1 MPHVCKDPYDSSD
14 PALLTIFETYPYPLS
29 DFQKYA
35 IEGIHRGDH
44 VLTCAPTG
52 SGKTLAAEFAIQ
64 YFQKQG
70 KKVIYTSPIKALSNQ
85 KYHEFSQKYPHI
97 SFGLLTGDIKT
108 NPGADVLIMTTEI
121 LMNKL
126 FQHNNQSHIGVG
138 FDIDVHT
145 ELACVIFD
153 EVHYINDADRGHVW
167 EQTIVM
173 LPSHVQM
180 VMLSATID
188 DPVGFAKWCETCKR
202 QNEEGK
208 KVVYLAHTT
217 RREVPLTHYVFWAT
231 TEDPFKKIKDKSVQE
246 YIREKSHKFI
256 QIRSPT
262 GKFNDDAY
270 HVIGKLHHLFNK
282 ERMYMKRNFVLNRLC
297 EHLRDAE
304 MLPAIAFV
312 FSRKNVEICAKSI
325 TTNLLEFD
333 SKVPYTMRDECDKIL
348 RKFPNYREYAEL
360 PEYNQLIGLLEK
372 GVGIHHSG
380 MIPVLRELV
389 EIMIS
394 RKHVKLLFATESFA
408 IGLDCPIRT
417 AIFTDLTKY
426 DNHGNRALYSHEY
439 TQMAGRAGRRGID
452 TVGHVVHCNNLFE
465 LPPLPEYQAILS
477 GKPQKLVSKYH
488 ISYSGILSFLQSSH
502 FDGEKVD
509 ENGQDKGTPVGDIEQ
524 FMKRSMLA
532 SELDLRQTLQ
542 QKGMTKQAEKIQEM
556 RTLLQNQNQNDQNK
570 NPPENS
576 LETISPEIISHTD
589 IYKKYQNLKEMMNID
604 LLAPKKKKE
613 IEKELAKL
621 KQEYPSIDQ
630 QVQIYGECLECEK
643 LYAKESET
651 YEYTANYISTQ
662 IAHVCEIMQQK
673 GLLEIVRNNSEPTM
687 IKQTLLG
694 KHAALSAEIP
704 AIIMCSLLEKTD
716 YFADYN
722 AAKMIQLFSLFTQ
735 IKAAETGGNPSF
747 PFQFIQGIAEE
758 MIRLE
763 SQYQVETGIDYD
775 GLLQYELVDEMKEW
789 CACTT
794 ELECKQFI
802 QGRLADKGITV
813 GDFTKAILK
822 ISTITREVSAICELA
837 GKVETMH
844 MLSQI
849 DGLILKYVT
858 TAQSLYI

>member
-1 MPHVCKDPYDSSD
+1 MPHLCTDSYETED

-35 IEGIHRGDH
+35 IEAIYRGHH

-64 YFQKQG
+64 YFQKQC

-126 FQHNNQSHIGVG
+126 YQGQTQNQNLTG

-153 EVHYINDADRGHVW
+153 EVHYINDVDRGHVW

-173 LPSHVQM
+173 LPPQVQM

-188 DPVGFAKWCETCKR
+188 DPVGFAKWCETCKS
-202 QNEEGK
+202 QKQPSDQIQTNHK
-208 KVVYLAHTT
+208 TVYLAQTH

-231 TEDPFKKIKDKSVQE
+231 TEDPYKKIKDKTVQE

-256 QIRSPT
+256 EIRSPT

-270 HVIGKLHHLFNK
+270 HVIGKLHHIFNK

-333 SKVPYTMRDECDKIL
+333 SKVPYTMHDECDKIL
-348 RKFPNYREYAEL
+348 RKFPNYKEYAEL
-360 PEYNQLIGLLEK
+360 PEYNQLVALLEK

-426 DNHGNRALYSHEY
+426 DNHGNRSLYSHEY

-477 GKPQKLVSKYH
+477 GKPQKLVSKFH
-488 ISYSGILSFLQSSH
+488 ISYSGILSFLRSAASDQGPCQSQ
-502 FDGEKVD
+502 DRD
-509 ENGQDKGTPVGDIEQ
+509 QGQGIPVGDIEQ
-524 FMKRSMLA
+524 FMKKSMLA
-532 SELDLRQTLQ
+532 SELGIRQDLQ
-542 QKGMTKQAEKIQEM
+542 QITLNRMAEEM
-556 RTLLQNQNQNDQNK
+556 DRTRTL
-570 NPPENS
+570 S
-576 LETISPEIISHTD
+576 ISNTNTNTNTTTE

-604 LLAPKKKKE
+604 LLAAKKKRE
-613 IEKELAKL
+613 IEKEMAKL
-621 KQEYPSIDQ
+621 KQEYPAIDQ
-630 QVQIYGECLECEK
+630 HVKIYGKFLECEK
-643 LYAKESET
+643 SYAKESET

-662 IAHVCEIMQQK
+662 IVRVCEIMQQK
-673 GLLEIVRNNSEPTM
+673 SLVEIVENHTKKT
-687 IKQTLLG
+687 IQQTLLG
-694 KHAALSAEIP
+694 KHAGISAEIP
-704 AIIMCSLLEKTD
+704 AIFMASLLERTA
-716 YFADYN
+716 YFSHYN
-722 AAKMIQLFSLFTQ
+722 ALKFIQLFSIFTQ
-735 IKAAETGGNPSF
+735 IKVADTQNGNNHVTNTSF
-747 PFQFIQGIAEE
+747 HFLQEIADEL
-758 MIRLE
+758 IRLE
-763 SQYQVETGIDYD
+763 TQYQVESCIHYD
-775 GLLQYELVDEMKEW
+775 ELLQYELVDEIAEW
-789 CACTT
+789 CGCTT
-794 ELECKQFI
+794 EIECKQFI

-837 GKVETMH
+837 GKVDTMH
-844 MLSQI
+844 VLSQI